1 MTGAA
6 PTDADVRAAVEAE
19 QPATVDFLRELVSAR
34 TTLGNEEAGQRIMAA
49 ALADAGL
56 DVLDVPMDP
65 EVLRAHPQAALFDWE
80 LEGKRNLVASW
91 QPPTVGSSGRSLILS
106 GHVDVVTSDPD
117 DLWHSAPFEPRLD
130 GEGWLYGRGA
140 CDMKSGLAAMVGA
153 MRALVRLGLRPAAR
167 LALHSVNEEEF
178 GGNGALACALAGHA
192 TADGCVLVEPTGGA
206 LCTAQVGLLWFDV
219 RLIGTPSH
227 TADRHLGLSALDLLP
242 TAREALAGVEEVLNR
257 DAAPP
262 FEGTPVFI
270 NVGVVRAGAMPSIVA
285 PDCVLSCRVSLLP
298 GQDIDRVRLMVEEAV
313 AAIEA
318 PHPPEV
324 TWRGFVAPAYV
335 LADDEP
341 LVKAASRAVQS
352 AIGAEPEL
360 TAVLGAADA
369 RTYGLVGGTPTLLM
383 GATGE
388 RMHAADERVWLPSVA
403 DTATALVLLVRD
415 WCGLAEAPS
424 RQSS

>member
-6 PTDADVRAAVEAE
+6 PTDADVRGVIEAE
-19 QPATVDFLRELVSAR
+19 QAATIDLLRELVAAR
-34 TTLGNEEAGQRIMAA
+34 TTLGNEEAGQRVLAA

-65 EVLRAHPQAALFDWE
+65 EALRAHPQAALFDWD
-80 LEGKRNLVASW
+80 LEGKRNLVATW
-91 QPPTVGSSGRSLILS
+91 HPPAVGSSGRSLILA

-117 DLWHSAPFEPRLD
+117 DLWRSAPFEPLLD

-153 MRALVRLGLRPAAR
+153 VRVIGRLGLRPAAR
-167 LALHSVNEEEF
+167 LALHSVVEEEV

-219 RLIGTPSH
+219 RLLGTASH
-227 TADRHLGLSALDLLP
+227 AAERDRGRSALDLLP
-242 TAREALAGVEEVLNR
+242 AAREALAGVEEALNR
-257 DAAPP
+257 DAQPP
-262 FEGTPVFI
+262 FEGRPVFV
-270 NVGVVRAGAMPSIVA
+270 NVGVVRAGTMPSIVA
-285 PDCVLSCRVSLLP
+285 PDCRLSCRISLLP
-298 GQDIDRVRLMVEEAV
+298 GHDITRVRRMVED
-313 AAIEA
+313 AIGAIDA

-324 TWRGFVAPAYV
+324 AWRGFVAPPFV
-335 LADDEP
+335 LAGDEP
-341 LVKAASRAVQS
+341 LVGAASRAVR
-352 AIGAEPEL
+352 AATGAEPEL

-369 RTYGLVGGTPTLLM
+369 RTYGLVGGTPTLLT
-383 GATGE
+383 GASGE
-388 RMHAADERVWLPSVA
+388 RMHAVDERVWLPSIA

-415 WCGLAEAPS
+415 WCGLVEA
-424 RQSS
+424 